1 LIAPVIKASR
11 IRSAA
16 KKPQV
21 KLGSAI
27 KGVLGNGYRH
37 GAAIL
42 VTNGWSTMIRK
53 QGTFIKSKCDQYHIS
68 IMKLT
73 HEKQGF
79 RIF

>member
-1 LIAPVIKASR
+1 VVEPCR
-11 IRSAA
+11 IWSAT

-27 KGVLGNGYRH
+27 KGVLGNWYGH